1 MIANETDETIKTMHE
16 YFKNV
21 TPTKHNDHTGLF
33 KGKNL
38 IWILAE
44 SFDGIAIDKDI
55 TPNLYRM
62 VTEGYNFTN
71 FYTLFS

>member
-1 MIANETDETIKTMHE
+1 MIILVYLKVKLD
-16 YFKNV
+16 
-21 TPTKHNDHTGLF
+21 L
-33 KGKNL
+33 
-38 IWILAE
+38 ILAE

-71 FYTLFS
+71 FYTSFS